1 MDFIVAADEIPD
13 PPWDGFFETDCE
25 QNCEQNCEP
34 ISDFCQAVRW
44 PVLSPYHARRVA
56 NTESLTM
63 EAVFHPP

>member
-13 PPWDGFFETDCE
+13 PPRDVFFET
-25 QNCEQNCEP
+25 NCEPDCEP

-56 NTESLTM
+56 NTGIRYATRM
-63 EAVFHPP
+63 VFHPP